1 MFKQIYDRYFG
12 EHVSNEM
19 RVFNS
24 IHVILIIGLLF
35 STALVYFWIPGR
47 VPLYTSVGIAILGM
61 LTFVEANRVNNIKI
75 PVLIMSAVF
84 NCMFLAMMYIQY
96 DRLVC
101 LIPIYFIIGLLYTV
115 LLLDDKWGLIITS
128 VHTLFYLA
136 LIIYGSKKQPYPLS
150 MHDERA
156 MDFSGVFVAIV
167 VSGIVG
173 GIVVRY
179 KIRVQERERERAD
192 QLHAKIMED
201 YLSKDIFL
209 INMSH
214 EIRTPMNAI
223 VGTVNLL
230 LDQNVNDRVRDSVYN
245 ILNSCNALLSITN
258 ELMDISRADSEH
270 IPVNNVRYDL
280 AELLLE
286 ITNMISVRLMDTGVD
301 LYVEIADKVPRYLF
315 GDPSKLRQLFINLL
329 NNAVKYTPRGKII
342 LRVSAENGEDDQIVL
357 RVEVED
363 TGIGIREENIP
374 KLFSVYE
381 RVQEG
386 EKEQRNVEGTG
397 LGLPICQEILT
408 KLGGQIHVKSEYH
421 VGSTFSF
428 DLPQRSEKDVYLL
441 DSPSFDQINV
451 LMYEKNEQ
459 AQNALLNVMDS
470 LHVSCSYPVDG
481 KDFEEQILSRRY
493 THLFISYDRYM
504 EHIRFLDTMIKS
516 EKLVLI
522 TEISQS
528 IMLNKYGSIITR
540 PAHALNVKAALANES
555 NNYVHEIIRKGGF
568 SCPDATILIVDDNLT
583 NLTVASGLLK
593 KYDATILT
601 ALSGRE
607 CLTLLENNHVDMVF
621 MDYMMPEMNGIDT
634 LIKIREMDDPAMK
647 TIPVVALTA
656 NVVNGAKEMFL
667 SSGFDDYIAKPIE
680 VDRMERALKAFLP
693 RNLIMIKIG
702 II

>member
-1 MFKQIYDRYFG
+1 MLQQLRDRYFG
-12 EHVSNEM
+12 EHVSNDM
-19 RVFNS
+19 KLFN
-24 IHVILIIGLLF
+24 ILHVILIVGLLF
-35 STALVYFWIPGR
+35 STILVYIYIPGR
-47 VPLYTSVGIAILGM
+47 IAFYTSIGITILGM

-75 PVLIMSAVF
+75 PVLIMSSIF
-84 NCMFLAMMYIQY
+84 NFMFLAMLYIGY
-96 DRLVC
+96 NRLVC
-101 LIPIYFIIGLLYTV
+101 VIPIYFIIGLLYTV
-115 LLLDDKWGLIITS
+115 LLLNDKWGLILAS
-128 VHTLFYLA
+128 VHTVFYLA
-136 LIIYGSKKQPYPLS
+136 LIIYGSRMQPYPLS
-150 MHDERA
+150 EHDERF
-156 MDFSGVFVAIV
+156 MDYSGVFIAIV

-173 GIVVRY
+173 GLAVRY
-179 KIRVQERERERAD
+179 KIRVQEKERERAN

-245 ILNSCNALLSITN
+245 ILNSCNALLAITN

-301 LYVEIADKVPRYLF
+301 LYVEIKDEVPRYLT

-329 NNAVKYTPRGKII
+329 NNAVKYTPKGKIT
-342 LRVSAENGEDDQIVL
+342 LRIAAEHAADGSYVL
-357 RVEVED
+357 HVEVED

-374 KLFSVYE
+374 KLFALYE

-386 EKEQRNVEGTG
+386 ETEQRNVEGTG
-397 LGLPICQEILT
+397 LGLSICREILT
-408 KLGGQIHVKSEYH
+408 ELGGQIHVESEYH

-428 DLPQRSEKDVYLL
+428 DLPQEADSSVYLL
-441 DSPSFDQINV
+441 DAPSFDHVNV
-451 LMYEKNEQ
+451 LMYEKSDQ
-459 AQNALLNVMDS
+459 AQEALMNVMES

-504 EHIRFLDTMIKS
+504 EHIRFLDTMIRS

-522 TEISQS
+522 MEISQS

-555 NNYVHEIIRKGGF
+555 NNYVHEIIKKGGF
-568 SCPDATILIVDDNLT
+568 ACPDATILVVDDNLT
-583 NLTVASGLLK
+583 NLTVAGGLLK
-593 KYDATILT
+593 KYDATVLT

-634 LIKIREMDDPAMK
+634 LIRIREMEDPAMK
-647 TIPVVALTA
+647 DLPVVALTA

-667 SSGFDDYIAKPIE
+667 DAGFDDYIAKPIE

-693 RNLIMIKIG
+693 RELIVIKNNV
-702 II
+702 